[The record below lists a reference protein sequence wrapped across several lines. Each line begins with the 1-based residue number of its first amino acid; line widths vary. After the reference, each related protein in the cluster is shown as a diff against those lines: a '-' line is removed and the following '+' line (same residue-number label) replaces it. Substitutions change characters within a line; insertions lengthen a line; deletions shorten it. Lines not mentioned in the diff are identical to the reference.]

1 MTHAGMDEAARQRAG
16 IGEGLL
22 RVSVGIE
29 DAEDLID
36 DLSAGLER
44 AATARS
50 APHLRRHA
58 S

>member
-1 MTHAGMDEAARQRAG
+1 MTHAGMEEAARQRAG
-16 IGEGLL
+16 IGDGLL

-29 DAEDLID
+29 DAGDLVA
-36 DLSAGLER
+36 DLAAGLER
-44 AATARS
+44 AATALP